1 MSIEHILIGKH
12 HGGSDYWRTPFLLFK
27 NLHREF
33 GFTIDGAATKHD
45 TLLPRFTDDISRQSW
60 LSEKVFCNPPYSD
73 IPSFL
78 LKASEADLVAFLIP
92 HRANTSYWL
101 RHIYSNNHCH
111 EIRILHRAVKY
122 LPPAGH
128 NGLTIRSPFPSAVV
142 VFKKEPRKHEIT
154 QMVCCAD
161 TLLPLTI
168 INRGGLRGRPTIYPP
183 ETLDSFIKL
192 YRQGK
197 PIKCIA
203 DVLRM
208 PLSTS
213 YRIAQRFELKFS

>member
-1 MSIEHILIGKH
+1 MSIECILIGKH

-33 GFTIDGAATKHD
+33 IFSLDGAATEHD
-45 TLLPRFTDDISRQSW
+45 TLLPRFTDDIHNQSW
-60 LSEKVFCNPPYSD
+60 DGERVFCNPPYSD
-73 IPSFL
+73 TKTFL
-78 LKASEADLVAFLIP
+78 SKASEADLAVFLIP
-92 HRANTSYWL
+92 YRPHTIYWL
-101 RHIYSNNHCH
+101 KHIYSNNHCH

-154 QMVCCAD
+154 QMICCAD

-203 DVLRM
+203 DALRM

-213 YRIAQRFELKFS
+213 YRIAQRLS

>member
-1 MSIEHILIGKH
+1 MSIEYILIGKH
-12 HGGSDYWRTPFLLFK
+12 HGGSDDWRTPYRLFR

-33 GFTIDGAATKHD
+33 GFSIDGAATKHD
-45 TLLPRFTDDISRQSW
+45 TLLPRFTDDIHNQSW
-60 LSEKVFCNPPYSD
+60 DGERVFCNPPYSD
-73 IPSFL
+73 TKTFL
-78 LKASEADLVAFLIP
+78 VKASEADLAVFLIP
-92 HRANTSYWL
+92 YRPQTIYWL
-101 RHIYSNNHCH
+101 KHIFPNPLCH

-128 NGLTIRSPFPSAVV
+128 NGLVIRSPFASAIVI
-142 VFKKEPRKHEIT
+142 FKSESRKHEIT
-154 QMVCCAD
+154 QMICCAD

-183 ETLDSFIKL
+183 ETLDNFIKL

-197 PIKCIA
+197 PIKYIA

-213 YRIAQRFELKFS
+213 YRIAQRLG

>member
-1 MSIEHILIGKH
+1 MSHPIIHIGKH
-12 HGGSDYWRTPFLLFK
+12 HGGSDCWRTPSLMFR

-33 GFTIDGAATKHD
+33 SFSLDGAATKHD

-60 LSEKVFCNPPYSD
+60 AGERVFCNPPYSD

-78 LKASEADLVAFLIP
+78 VKASEADLAVFLIP
-92 HRANTSYWL
+92 YRPQTTYWL
-101 RHIYSNNHCH
+101 EHIFTNPLCH

-128 NGLTIRSPFPSAVV
+128 NGLVVRAPFPAAIVI
-142 VFKKEPRKHEIT
+142 FRTEPRKHEIT
-154 QMVCCAD
+154 QMICCAD

-192 YRQGK
+192 HRQGK
-197 PIKCIA
+197 SIKCIA
-203 DVLRM
+203 DALRM

-213 YRIAQRFELKFS
+213 YRIAQRLS

>member
-1 MSIEHILIGKH
+1 MSHPIIHIGRY
-12 HGGSDYWRTPFLLFK
+12 HGGSDCWRTPPLLFR

-33 GFTIDGAATKHD
+33 SFSLDGAATKHD

-60 LSEKVFCNPPYSD
+60 VNERVFCNPPYSD
-73 IPSFL
+73 TKTFL
-78 LKASEADLVAFLIP
+78 VKAPEADLAVFLIP
-92 HRANTSYWL
+92 YRPQTIYWL
-101 RHIYSNNHCH
+101 KHIFTNPLCH

-128 NGLTIRSPFPSAVV
+128 NGLVIRSPFPSAIVI
-142 VFKKEPRKHEIT
+142 FKTEPRRHEIT
-154 QMVCCAD
+154 QMICCAD

-183 ETLDSFIKL
+183 ETLDNFIKL

-197 PIKCIA
+197 PIKYIA

-213 YRIAQRFELKFS
+213 YRIAQRLS

>member
-1 MSIEHILIGKH
+1 MSHPIINVGRY
-12 HGGSDYWRTPFLLFK
+12 HGGSDDWRTPYRLFR

-33 GFTIDGAATKHD
+33 NFSLDGAATEYD
-45 TLLPRFTDDISRQSW
+45 ALLPRFTDDIHNQSW
-60 LSEKVFCNPPYSD
+60 DGERVFCNPPYSD
-73 IPSFL
+73 TKTFL
-78 LKASEADLVAFLIP
+78 VKAAEADLAVFLIP
-92 HRANTSYWL
+92 YRPHTTYWL
-101 RHIYSNNHCH
+101 KHLFTNPLCH

-122 LPPAGH
+122 LPPARH
-128 NGLTIRSPFPSAVV
+128 NGLAIRSPFASAIVI
-142 VFKKEPRKHEIT
+142 FKSESRKVEIT

-197 PIKCIA
+197 PIKYIA
-203 DVLRM
+203 DALRM

-213 YRIAQRFELKFS
+213 YRIAQRLG

>member
-1 MSIEHILIGKH
+1 MSHPIIHIGRY
-12 HGGSDYWRTPFLLFK
+12 HGGSDDWRTPYRLFH

-33 GFTIDGAATKHD
+33 NFSLDGAATEHD
-45 TLLPRFTDDISRQSW
+45 ALLPRFTDDIHNQSW
-60 LSEKVFCNPPYSD
+60 DGERVFCNPPYSD
-73 IPSFL
+73 TKTFL
-78 LKASEADLVAFLIP
+78 VKASEADLAVFLIP
-92 HRANTSYWL
+92 YRPQTIYWL
-101 RHIYSNNHCH
+101 KHIFTNPLCH

-128 NGLTIRSPFPSAVV
+128 NGLVIRSPFASAIVI
-142 VFKKEPRKHEIT
+142 FKSESRKHEIT
-154 QMVCCAD
+154 QMICCAD

-213 YRIAQRFELKFS
+213 YRIAQRLS

>member
-12 HGGSDYWRTPFLLFK
+12 HGGSDCWRTPFLIFR

-33 GFTIDGAATKHD
+33 GFSMDGAATKHD

-60 LSEKVFCNPPYSD
+60 VNERVFCNPPYSNTKT
-73 IPSFL
+73 FL
-78 LKASEADLVAFLIP
+78 LKAAEADLAVFLIP
-92 HRANTSYWL
+92 YRPHTTYWIK
-101 RHIYSNNHCH
+101 HIFTNPLCH

-128 NGLTIRSPFPSAVV
+128 NGLAIRSPFASAIVI
-142 VFKKEPRKHEIT
+142 FKSESRKVEIT

-197 PIKCIA
+197 PIKYIA
-203 DVLRM
+203 DALRM

-213 YRIAQRFELKFS
+213 YRIAQRLS

>member
-1 MSIEHILIGKH
+1 MSIECILIGKH

-33 GFTIDGAATKHD
+33 IFSLDGAATKHD
-45 TLLPRFTDDISRQSW
+45 TLLPRFTDDIHNQSW
-60 LSEKVFCNPPYSD
+60 DGERVFCNPPYSD
-73 IPSFL
+73 TKTFL
-78 LKASEADLVAFLIP
+78 VKASEADLSVFLIP
-92 HRANTSYWL
+92 YRPQTIYWL
-101 RHIYSNNHCH
+101 KHIFTNPLCH

-128 NGLTIRSPFPSAVV
+128 NRLTIRSPFPGAVV
-142 VFKKEPRKHEIT
+142 VFKKEPRRHEIT

-168 INRGGLRGRPTIYPP
+168 INRGGLRGRPIIYPS

-203 DVLRM
+203 DALRM

-213 YRIAQRFELKFS
+213 YRIAQRLS

>member
-12 HGGSDYWRTPFLLFK
+12 HGGSDDWRTPYRLFR

-33 GFTIDGAATKHD
+33 GFSMDGAATKHD
-45 TLLPRFTDDISRQSW
+45 ALLPRFTDDIHNQSW
-60 LSEKVFCNPPYSD
+60 IGETVFCNPPYSD

-78 LKASEADLVAFLIP
+78 LKASEADLAVFLIP
-92 HRANTSYWL
+92 YRPHTTYWL
-101 RHIYSNNHCH
+101 KHIFTNPLCH
-111 EIRILHRAVKY
+111 EIRILHRAVKF

-128 NGLTIRSPFPSAVV
+128 NGLAIRSPFASAIVI
-142 VFKKEPRKHEIT
+142 FKTEPRRHEIT
-154 QMVCCAD
+154 QMICCAD

-197 PIKCIA
+197 TIKYIA
-203 DVLRM
+203 DALRM

-213 YRIAQRFELKFS
+213 YRIAQRLS

>member
-12 HGGSDYWRTPFLLFK
+12 HGGSDDWRTPPLLFR
-27 NLHREF
+27 NLHQEF
-33 GFTIDGAATKHD
+33 GFSMDGAATEHD
-45 TLLPRFTDDISRQSW
+45 TLLPRFTDDIHNQSW
-60 LSEKVFCNPPYSD
+60 DGERVFCNPPYSD

-78 LKASEADLVAFLIP
+78 LKASEADLAVFLIP
-92 HRANTSYWL
+92 YRPQTIYWL
-101 RHIYSNNHCH
+101 RHVFTNPLCH

-128 NGLTIRSPFPSAVV
+128 NGLVVRAPFPAAIVI
-142 VFKKEPRKHEIT
+142 FRTEPRKHEIT

-192 YRQGK
+192 YMQGK
-197 PIKCIA
+197 NIKCIA
-203 DVLRM
+203 DALRM

-213 YRIAQRFELKFS
+213 YRIAQRLS

>member
-1 MSIEHILIGKH
+1 MSHPIINIGRH
-12 HGGSDYWRTPFLLFK
+12 HGGSDCWRTPPLLFK
-27 NLHREF
+27 NLHQEF
-33 GFTIDGAATKHD
+33 GFSMDGAATEHD
-45 TLLPRFTDDISRQSW
+45 ALLPRFTDDIHNQSW
-60 LSEKVFCNPPYSD
+60 VGEKVFCNPPYSD

-78 LKASEADLVAFLIP
+78 VKASEADLVAFLIP

-101 RHIYSNNHCH
+101 RHIFTNPLCH

-128 NGLTIRSPFPSAVV
+128 NGLVIRSPFASAIVI
-142 VFKKEPRKHEIT
+142 FKSEPRKHEIT
-154 QMVCCAD
+154 QTVCCAD
-161 TLLPLTI
+161 TLLPLMI

-197 PIKCIA
+197 PIKYIA
-203 DVLRM
+203 DVLRI

-213 YRIAQRFELKFS
+213 YRIAQRLS

>member
-1 MSIEHILIGKH
+1 MSHPIIHIGRY
-12 HGGSDYWRTPFLLFK
+12 HGGSDDWRTPYRLFH

-33 GFTIDGAATKHD
+33 NFSLDGAATEHD
-45 TLLPRFTDDISRQSW
+45 ALLPRFTDDIHNQSW
-60 LSEKVFCNPPYSD
+60 DGERVFVNPPFSD
-73 IPSFL
+73 TKTFL
-78 LKASEADLVAFLIP
+78 VKASEADLAVFLIP
-92 HRANTSYWL
+92 YRPQTIYWL
-101 RHIYSNNHCH
+101 KHIFTNPLCH

-128 NGLTIRSPFPSAVV
+128 NGLVIRSPFASAIVI
-142 VFKKEPRKHEIT
+142 FKSESRKHEIT
-154 QMVCCAD
+154 QMICCAD

-203 DVLRM
+203 DALRM

-213 YRIAQRFELKFS
+213 YRIAQRLS

>member
-1 MSIEHILIGKH
+1 MSIEYILIGKH
-12 HGGSDYWRTPFLLFK
+12 HGGSDDWRTPYRLFR

-33 GFTIDGAATKHD
+33 GFSIDGAATKHD
-45 TLLPRFTDDISRQSW
+45 TLLPRFTDDIHNQSW
-60 LSEKVFCNPPYSD
+60 DGERVFCNPPYSD
-73 IPSFL
+73 TKTFL
-78 LKASEADLVAFLIP
+78 VKASEADLAVFLIP
-92 HRANTSYWL
+92 YRPQTIYWL
-101 RHIYSNNHCH
+101 KHIFTNPLCH

-128 NGLTIRSPFPSAVV
+128 NGLVIRSPFASAIVI
-142 VFKKEPRKHEIT
+142 FKSESRKHEIT
-154 QMVCCAD
+154 QMICCAD

-183 ETLDSFIKL
+183 ETLDNFIKL
-192 YRQGK
+192 YGQGK
-197 PIKCIA
+197 PIKYIA

-213 YRIAQRFELKFS
+213 YRIAQRLG

>member
-1 MSIEHILIGKH
+1 MSHPIINVGRY
-12 HGGSDYWRTPFLLFK
+12 HGGSDDWRTPYRLFH

-33 GFTIDGAATKHD
+33 NFSLDGAATEHD
-45 TLLPRFTDDISRQSW
+45 ALLPRFTDDIHNQSW
-60 LSEKVFCNPPYSD
+60 VGEKVFCNPPYSD

-78 LKASEADLVAFLIP
+78 LKSSESDLAVFLIP
-92 HRANTSYWL
+92 YRPHTTYWL

-128 NGLTIRSPFPSAVV
+128 NGLVIRSPFASAIVI
-142 VFKKEPRKHEIT
+142 FKSEPRRHEIT
-154 QMVCCAD
+154 QMICCAD

-192 YRQGK
+192 YMQGK
-197 PIKCIA
+197 NIKYIA
-203 DVLRM
+203 DALRM

-213 YRIAQRFELKFS
+213 YRIAQRLS

>member
-1 MSIEHILIGKH
+1 MSHPIIHIGRY
-12 HGGSDYWRTPFLLFK
+12 HGGSDDWRTPYRLFH

-33 GFTIDGAATKHD
+33 NFSLDGAATEHD
-45 TLLPRFTDDISRQSW
+45 ALLPRFTDDISRQSW
-60 LSEKVFCNPPYSD
+60 VGGRVFCNPPYSD

-78 LKASEADLVAFLIP
+78 LKAAEADLAVFLIP
-92 HRANTSYWL
+92 YRPHTIYWL
-101 RHIYSNNHCH
+101 KHIFTNPLCH
-111 EIRILHRAVKY
+111 EIRILHRAVKF

-154 QMVCCAD
+154 QMICCAD

-197 PIKCIA
+197 PIKYIA

-213 YRIAQRFELKFS
+213 YRIAQRLS

>member
-12 HGGSDYWRTPFLLFK
+12 HGGSDDWRTPYRLFR

-33 GFTIDGAATKHD
+33 GFSIDGAATKHD
-45 TLLPRFTDDISRQSW
+45 TLLPRFTDDIHNQSW
-60 LSEKVFCNPPYSD
+60 DGERVFCNPPYSD

-78 LKASEADLVAFLIP
+78 IKASEADLAVFLIP
-92 HRANTSYWL
+92 YRPQTIYWL
-101 RHIYSNNHCH
+101 RYIFTNPLCH

-128 NGLTIRSPFPSAVV
+128 NGLVVRAPFPAALV
-142 VFKKEPRKHEIT
+142 VFKTEPRKHEIT

-203 DVLRM
+203 DALRM

-213 YRIAQRFELKFS
+213 YRIAQRLS

>member
-1 MSIEHILIGKH
+1 MSIECILIGKH

-33 GFTIDGAATKHD
+33 IFSLDGAATEHD
-45 TLLPRFTDDISRQSW
+45 TLLPRFTDDIHNQSW
-60 LSEKVFCNPPYSD
+60 DGERVFCNPPYSD
-73 IPSFL
+73 TKTFL
-78 LKASEADLVAFLIP
+78 VKAPEADLAVFLIP
-92 HRANTSYWL
+92 YRPQTIYWL
-101 RHIYSNNHCH
+101 KHIFTNPLCH

-203 DVLRM
+203 DALRM

-213 YRIAQRFELKFS
+213 YRIAQRLS

>member
-1 MSIEHILIGKH
+1 MSHPIINIGRH
-12 HGGSDYWRTPFLLFK
+12 HGGSDDWRTPYRLFR

-33 GFTIDGAATKHD
+33 NFNLDGAATEHD
-45 TLLPRFTDDISRQSW
+45 TLLPRFTDDIHNQSW
-60 LSEKVFCNPPYSD
+60 VGERVFCNPPYSD

-78 LKASEADLVAFLIP
+78 IKASEADLAVFLIP
-92 HRANTSYWL
+92 YRPHTTYWL
-101 RHIYSNNHCH
+101 RHIFTNPLCH
-111 EIRILHRAVKY
+111 EIRILHRAVRY

-128 NGLTIRSPFPSAVV
+128 NGLVVRAPFPAAIVI
-142 VFKKEPRKHEIT
+142 FRTEPRRHEIT
-154 QMVCCAD
+154 QMICCAD

-192 YRQGK
+192 YMQGK
-197 PIKCIA
+197 SIKCIA
-203 DVLRM
+203 DALRM

-213 YRIAQRFELKFS
+213 YRIAQRLS

>member
-1 MSIEHILIGKH
+1 MSIERILIGKH
-12 HGGSDYWRTPFLLFK
+12 HGGSDCWRTPFLLFK
-27 NLHREF
+27 NLHHEF
-33 GFTIDGAATKHD
+33 GLTLDGAATEHD
-45 TLLPRFTDDISRQSW
+45 TLLPRFTDDIHNQSW
-60 LSEKVFCNPPYSD
+60 DGERVFCNPPYSD
-73 IPSFL
+73 TKTFL
-78 LKASEADLVAFLIP
+78 AKASEADLAVFLIP
-92 HRANTSYWL
+92 YRPHTTYWL

-128 NGLTIRSPFPSAVV
+128 NGLVIRSPFASAIVI
-142 VFKKEPRKHEIT
+142 FKSEPRRHEIT
-154 QMVCCAD
+154 QMICCAD

-192 YRQGK
+192 HRQGK
-197 PIKCIA
+197 TIKCIA
-203 DVLRM
+203 DALRM

-213 YRIAQRFELKFS
+213 YRIAQRLS

>member
-1 MSIEHILIGKH
+1 MSHPIIHIGRY
-12 HGGSDYWRTPFLLFK
+12 HGGSDCWRTPSLIFR

-33 GFTIDGAATKHD
+33 GFSMDGAATKHD
-45 TLLPRFTDDISRQSW
+45 TLLPRFTDDIHNQSW
-60 LSEKVFCNPPYSD
+60 DGERVFCNPPYSD
-73 IPSFL
+73 TKTFL
-78 LKASEADLVAFLIP
+78 VKASEADLAVFLIP
-92 HRANTSYWL
+92 YRPQTIYWL
-101 RHIYSNNHCH
+101 KHIFTNPLCH
-111 EIRILHRAVKY
+111 EIRIPHRAVKY

-128 NGLTIRSPFPSAVV
+128 NGLVIRSPFASAIVI
-142 VFKKEPRKHEIT
+142 FKSESRKHEIT

-192 YRQGK
+192 YMQGK
-197 PIKCIA
+197 TIKYIA
-203 DVLRM
+203 DALRI

-213 YRIAQRFELKFS
+213 YRIAQRLS

>member
-1 MSIEHILIGKH
+1 MSIEYILIGKH
-12 HGGSDYWRTPFLLFK
+12 HGGSDDWRTPYRLFR

-33 GFTIDGAATKHD
+33 GFSIDGAATKHD
-45 TLLPRFTDDISRQSW
+45 TLLPRFTDDIHNQSW
-60 LSEKVFCNPPYSD
+60 DGERVFCNPPYSD
-73 IPSFL
+73 TKTFL
-78 LKASEADLVAFLIP
+78 VKASEADLAVFLIP
-92 HRANTSYWL
+92 YRPQTIYWL
-101 RHIYSNNHCH
+101 KHIFTNPLCH

-128 NGLTIRSPFPSAVV
+128 NGLVIRSPFASAIVI
-142 VFKKEPRKHEIT
+142 FKSESRKHEIT
-154 QMVCCAD
+154 QMICCAD

-183 ETLDSFIKL
+183 ETLDNFIKL

-197 PIKCIA
+197 PIKYIA

-208 PLSTS
+208 PLSTP
-213 YRIAQRFELKFS
+213 YRIAQRLG

>member
-12 HGGSDYWRTPFLLFK
+12 HGGSDCWRTPFLLFK
-27 NLHREF
+27 NLHREYSF
-33 GFTIDGAATKHD
+33 SLDGAATEHD
-45 TLLPRFTDDISRQSW
+45 ALLPRFTDDIHNQSW
-60 LSEKVFCNPPYSD
+60 VGEKVFCNPPYSD

-78 LKASEADLVAFLIP
+78 VKASESDLAVFLIP

-128 NGLTIRSPFPSAVV
+128 NGLAIRSPFASAIVI
-142 VFKKEPRKHEIT
+142 FKSEPRRHEIT

-192 YRQGK
+192 HRQGK
-197 PIKCIA
+197 PIKYIA
-203 DVLRM
+203 DALRM

-213 YRIAQRFELKFS
+213 YRIAQRLS

>member
-1 MSIEHILIGKH
+1 MSHPIIHIGRY
-12 HGGSDYWRTPFLLFK
+12 HGGSDDWRTPYRLFHS
-27 NLHREF
+27 LRREF
-33 GFTIDGAATKHD
+33 NFSLDGAATEHD
-45 TLLPRFTDDISRQSW
+45 ALLPRFTDDIHNQSW
-60 LSEKVFCNPPYSD
+60 VGERVFCNPPYSD
-73 IPSFL
+73 TKTFL
-78 LKASEADLVAFLIP
+78 AKAPEADLAVFLIP
-92 HRANTSYWL
+92 YRPHTSYWL

-128 NGLTIRSPFPSAVV
+128 NGLVIRAPFPAALV
-142 VFKKEPRKHEIT
+142 VFKREQRGHEIT
-154 QMVCCAD
+154 QMICCAD

-203 DVLRM
+203 DALRM

-213 YRIAQRFELKFS
+213 YRIAQRLS

>member
-1 MSIEHILIGKH
+1 MSIEYILIGKH
-12 HGGSDYWRTPFLLFK
+12 HGGSDDWRTPYRLFR

-33 GFTIDGAATKHD
+33 GFSIDGAATKHD
-45 TLLPRFTDDISRQSW
+45 TLLPRFTDGIHNQSW
-60 LSEKVFCNPPYSD
+60 DGERVFCNPPYSD
-73 IPSFL
+73 TKTFL
-78 LKASEADLVAFLIP
+78 VKASEADLAVFLIP
-92 HRANTSYWL
+92 YRPQTIYWL
-101 RHIYSNNHCH
+101 KHIFTNPLCH

-128 NGLTIRSPFPSAVV
+128 NGLVIRSPFASAIVI
-142 VFKKEPRKHEIT
+142 FKSESRKHEIT
-154 QMVCCAD
+154 QMICCAD

-183 ETLDSFIKL
+183 ETLDNFIKL

-197 PIKCIA
+197 PIKYIA

-213 YRIAQRFELKFS
+213 YRIAQRLG

>member
-12 HGGSDYWRTPFLLFK
+12 HGGSDDWRTPYRLFR

-33 GFTIDGAATKHD
+33 GFSMDGAATKHD
-45 TLLPRFTDDISRQSW
+45 ALLPRFTDDIHNQSW
-60 LSEKVFCNPPYSD
+60 IGETVFCNPPYSD

-78 LKASEADLVAFLIP
+78 LKASEADLAVFLIP
-92 HRANTSYWL
+92 YRPHTTYWL
-101 RHIYSNNHCH
+101 KHIFTNPLCH

-128 NGLTIRSPFPSAVV
+128 NGLVVRSPFPAVLV
-142 VFKKEPRKHEIT
+142 VFKKESRRHEIT

-192 YRQGK
+192 YMQGK
-197 PIKCIA
+197 TIKCIA
-203 DVLRM
+203 DALRM

-213 YRIAQRFELKFS
+213 YRIAQRLS

>member
-1 MSIEHILIGKH
+1 MSIECILIGKH

-33 GFTIDGAATKHD
+33 SFSLDGAATEHD
-45 TLLPRFTDDISRQSW
+45 ALLPRFTDDIHNQSW
-60 LSEKVFCNPPYSD
+60 VGEKVFCNPPYSD
-73 IPSFL
+73 TKTFL
-78 LKASEADLVAFLIP
+78 VKASEADLAVFLIP
-92 HRANTSYWL
+92 YRPQTIYWL
-101 RHIYSNNHCH
+101 KHIFTNPLCH

-128 NGLTIRSPFPSAVV
+128 NRLVIRSPFPSAVV

-203 DVLRM
+203 DALRM

-213 YRIAQRFELKFS
+213 YRIAQRLG

>member
-1 MSIEHILIGKH
+1 MSIECILIGKH
-12 HGGSDYWRTPFLLFK
+12 HGGSDSWRTPFLLFK

-45 TLLPRFTDDISRQSW
+45 ALLPRFTDDIRNQSW
-60 LSEKVFCNPPYSD
+60 DGERVFCNPPYSD
-73 IPSFL
+73 TKTFL
-78 LKASEADLVAFLIP
+78 VKASEADLAVFLIP
-92 HRANTSYWL
+92 YRPQTIYWL
-101 RHIYSNNHCH
+101 KHIFTNPLCH

-142 VFKKEPRKHEIT
+142 VFKKEPRRHEIT
-154 QMVCCAD
+154 QMICCAD

-197 PIKCIA
+197 PIKYIA
-203 DVLRM
+203 DALRM

-213 YRIAQRFELKFS
+213 YRIAQRLS

>member
-12 HGGSDYWRTPFLLFK
+12 HGGSDCWRTPSLIFR

-33 GFTIDGAATKHD
+33 SFTLDGAATEHD
-45 TLLPRFTDDISRQSW
+45 ALLPRFTDDIHNQSW
-60 LSEKVFCNPPYSD
+60 VGERVFCNPPFSMAEQ
-73 IPSFL
+73 FL
-78 LKASEADLVAFLIP
+78 VKSSEADLAVFLIP

-111 EIRILHRAVKY
+111 EIRILHRAVKF

-128 NGLTIRSPFPSAVV
+128 NGLAIRSPFSAAIVI
-142 VFKKEPRKHEIT
+142 FKTESRKHEIT

-192 YRQGK
+192 YMQGK
-197 PIKCIA
+197 PIKYIA

-213 YRIAQRFELKFS
+213 YRIAQRLS

>member
-1 MSIEHILIGKH
+1 MSHPIINVGRY
-12 HGGSDYWRTPFLLFK
+12 HGGSDDWCTPYRLFR

-33 GFTIDGAATKHD
+33 GFSMDGAATKHD
-45 TLLPRFTDDISRQSW
+45 ALLPRFTDDIHNQSW
-60 LSEKVFCNPPYSD
+60 VGERVFCNPPYSNTKT
-73 IPSFL
+73 FL
-78 LKASEADLVAFLIP
+78 LKAAEADLAVFLIP
-92 HRANTSYWL
+92 YRPHTTYWL
-101 RHIYSNNHCH
+101 KHIFTNPLCH

-128 NGLTIRSPFPSAVV
+128 NGLVIRSPFASAIVI
-142 VFKKEPRKHEIT
+142 FKSESRKHEIT
-154 QMVCCAD
+154 QMICCAD

-197 PIKCIA
+197 PIKYIA
-203 DVLRM
+203 DALRM

-213 YRIAQRFELKFS
+213 YRIAQRLS

>member
-1 MSIEHILIGKH
+1 MSHPIINVGRY
-12 HGGSDYWRTPFLLFK
+12 HGGSDDWRTPYRLFH
-27 NLHREF
+27 NLHREYSF
-33 GFTIDGAATKHD
+33 SLDGAATEHD

-60 LSEKVFCNPPYSD
+60 DGERVFCNPPYSD

-78 LKASEADLVAFLIP
+78 IKASEADLAVFLIP
-92 HRANTSYWL
+92 YRPHTIYWL
-101 RHIYSNNHCH
+101 KHIFTNPLCH

-128 NGLTIRSPFPSAVV
+128 NGLVVRAPFPAALV

-197 PIKCIA
+197 PIKSIA
-203 DVLRM
+203 EALRM
-208 PLSTS
+208 PLSTT
-213 YRIAQRFELKFS
+213 YRIAQRLS

>member
-1 MSIEHILIGKH
+1 MSIEYILIGKH
-12 HGGSDYWRTPFLLFK
+12 HGGSDDWRTPYRLFR

-33 GFTIDGAATKHD
+33 GFSIDGAATKHD
-45 TLLPRFTDDISRQSW
+45 TLLPRFTDDIHNQSW
-60 LSEKVFCNPPYSD
+60 DGERVFCNPPYSD
-73 IPSFL
+73 TKTFL
-78 LKASEADLVAFLIP
+78 VKASEADLAVFLIP
-92 HRANTSYWL
+92 YRPQTIYWL
-101 RHIYSNNHCH
+101 KHIFTNPLCH

-128 NGLTIRSPFPSAVV
+128 NGLVIRSPFASAIVI
-142 VFKKEPRKHEIT
+142 FKSESRKHEIT
-154 QMVCCAD
+154 QMICCAD

-168 INRGGLRGRPTIYPP
+168 INRGGLRGRPTICPP
-183 ETLDSFIKL
+183 ETLDNFIKL

-197 PIKCIA
+197 PIKYIA

-213 YRIAQRFELKFS
+213 YRIAQRLG